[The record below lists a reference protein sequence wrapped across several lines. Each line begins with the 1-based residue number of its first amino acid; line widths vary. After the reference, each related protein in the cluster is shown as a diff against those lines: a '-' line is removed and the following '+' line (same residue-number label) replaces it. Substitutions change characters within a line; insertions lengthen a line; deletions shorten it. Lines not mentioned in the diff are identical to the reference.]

1 MCLVSK
7 SHRPEGRIFDPELR
21 EMEAPLTVGALQEV
35 SNAGQLSLDVV
46 PAGKQAAN
54 PEINLQLKRSISF
67 LNAEN
72 I

>member
-1 MCLVSK
+1 MK
-7 SHRPEGRIFDPELR
+7 
-21 EMEAPLTVGALQEV
+21 APLTVGALQEV